1 MLKEYR
7 KGWLFKTTPIK
18 YGFYRRRT
26 YNVLPFQVPL
36 TMSISVT
43 LTVFT
48 AKIACKGKKI
58 F

>member
-1 MLKEYR
+1 MA
-7 KGWLFKTTPIK
+7 
-18 YGFYRRRT
+18 FYRRRT

-36 TMSISVT
+36 TMSISAV
-43 LTVFT
+43 LTVPT